1 MIFDASEFVF
11 KAPSV
16 VARARRV
23 LIKPSAGYP
32 APYPVSTSRDIL
44 SVIIRGIRQVSDA
57 DILLLEGTAD
67 GGSIYPIYQ
76 QLGYD
81 FPRVLVLDVKDCI
94 WVEVDNPLPKPLAVP
109 TFWVPNVIL
118 SSDYLITVS
127 PLKIIKGKPYLS
139 IMNLLSL
146 LPSSKYHEASSSG
159 WEALYGLGIDKAIA
173 DLYFTLP
180 FELGIVEAR
189 QKFIGEDDPTQSEV
203 EEYGKIFVGEPYEV
217 DREVSESR
225 VQGCAFVTREE
236 TDTMTRIV
244 ADLGAAQDRHA
255 GAGQRVRAAHG
266 AVEQQPDARIGA
278 DVGGV
283 VG

>member
-94 WVEVDNPLPKPLAVP
+94 WVEVDNPLPKPLAIP

-118 SSDYLITVS
+118 SSDYLITIS
-127 PLKIIKGKPYLS
+127 PLKIDKGIAALS
-139 IMNLLSL
+139 IMNMLSL
-146 LPSSKYHEASSSG
+146 LPSSKYNGESPQG
-159 WEALYGLGIDKAIA
+159 WDALYSLGIDKVIT

-180 FELGIVEAR
+180 FDLGIIEAR
-189 QKFIGEDDPTQSEV
+189 QQFISWGDPVNGEVKD
-203 EEYGKIFVGEPYEV
+203 YGKVFVGEPYEI
-217 DREVSESR
+217 DREASELLG
-225 VQGCAFVTREE
+225 VKTDYLDLIEE
-236 TDTMTRIV
+236 
-244 ADLGAAQDRHA
+244 AK
-255 GAGQRVRAAHG
+255 
-266 AVEQQPDARIGA
+266 IGFES
-278 DVGGV
+278 
-283 VG
+283 